1 MKLTSNGETLAESK
15 VLILYILNHIK
26 SPITNNALYK
36 IVLSVLDMNYFYFQ
50 QFLLDLVK
58 SEFVL
63 SYPQE
68 DQQLYL
74 ITDKGIR
81 TLELTEDIIP
91 GILKLQVDTNLKYTL
106 DDVNEENSIVAE
118 YTPINENYYNVTCKI
133 MENNECLFEVKTFA
147 GSREQAKQ
155 IVDNWKRHAGSMYPE
170 MLEILT
176 QDFGDEPIQ
185 EDSDKHHSD
194 KDIGSPRSVY
204 NYDVI
209 NRSIEDAS
217 NSSNDSDGENDK
229 SKETTS
235 ERSNS
240 YVIEGNLSLFD
251 MLKNE
256 PKE

>member
-15 VLILYILNHIK
+15 VLIMYILNCIK
-26 SPITNNALYK
+26 KPISNNNLYK

-63 SYPQE
+63 SYSQDE
-68 DQQLYL
+68 QQLYL
-74 ITDKGIR
+74 ITDKGIK

-147 GSREQAKQ
+147 GSREQAKH
-155 IVDNWKRHAGSMYPE
+155 IVDNWKNHANTM
-170 MLEILT
+170 
-176 QDFGDEPIQ
+176 
-185 EDSDKHHSD
+185 
-194 KDIGSPRSVY
+194 
-204 NYDVI
+204 
-209 NRSIEDAS
+209 
-217 NSSNDSDGENDK
+217 
-229 SKETTS
+229 
-235 ERSNS
+235 
-240 YVIEGNLSLFD
+240 
-251 MLKNE
+251 
-256 PKE
+256 

>member
-15 VLILYILNHIK
+15 VLIMYILNCIK
-26 SPITNNALYK
+26 KPISNNNLYK

-63 SYPQE
+63 SYSQDE
-68 DQQLYL
+68 QQLYL
-74 ITDKGIR
+74 ITDKGIK

-147 GSREQAKQ
+147 GSREQSKH
-155 IVDNWKRHAGSMYPE
+155 IVDNWKNHANTMYPE
-170 MLEILT
+170 LLGILT
-176 QDFGDEPIQ
+176 KTFKDEPL
-185 EDSDKHHSD
+185 DNTNKKHNSKVPD
-194 KDIGSPRSVY
+194 SPRNVY
-204 NYDVI
+204 NYDII
-209 NRSIEDAS
+209 NRSIDEAS
-217 NSSNDSDGENDK
+217 NSQNYDEKNITPKLSTDSSNDRN
-229 SKETTS
+229 
-235 ERSNS
+235 NS
-240 YVIEGNLSLFD
+240 YIIEGNLNLFD
-251 MLKNE
+251 MINPE
-256 PKE
+256 N